1 MPLTR
6 KLALFKEMDE
16 EFGKKMKVAINNL
29 PPDYTENVSQKKL
42 IIGGTKYKLET
53 KQFALYRLV
62 AFLKN
67 FWYFIS
73 SLIFYGISS
82 FHCVSLFLLMGWSC
96 EEVIDCLL

>member
-42 IIGGTKYKLET
+42 TIGGTQHKLEKKT
-53 KQFALYRLV
+53 IHIVPTCGFPK
-62 AFLKN
+62 K
-67 FWYFIS
+67 I
-73 SLIFYGISS
+73 LIFIIRP
-82 FHCVSLFLLMGWSC
+82 VA
-96 EEVIDCLL
+96 